1 MVVHYIR
8 NSNFEGEKMENKIKK
23 IALLTGGGDCSGLNA
38 VIRAVVRTAIL
49 KYNYEVIGYVGGYFG
64 LFRDEYVPMTLS
76 SVSGIFH
83 QGGTMLKMSSRDNLF
98 NYRTVDEQG
107 NVIHI
112 DVSDIAIANLK
123 KHGVDAL
130 IIIGGDGTL
139 TSARDFARKGVNVVG
154 IPKTIDNDVPA
165 TDITFGYRT
174 ALDHIMLSLD
184 ALHTTAYSHDRVM
197 ILEVMGRQAGW
208 LALEGGMAGSA
219 DVILI
224 PEIPYDIKK
233 VAKQIIDRYNRG
245 SRFSIICVSEGAKP
259 IDGEQTIKRIDKTS
273 TDPIRLGG
281 VGEQIAKTLEELIQP
296 ITGQDIRSTNLGYI
310 QRGGVTNTFDRV
322 LGTKYGAF
330 AVDMIANGN
339 FGQMV
344 TIKSDKMNKVY
355 IEDVVGKGLTGET
368 SSGGARR
375 VNPKGDLVTAARN
388 IGISFGD

>member
-1 MVVHYIR
+1 MAQ
-8 NSNFEGEKMENKIKK
+8 KIKK

-49 KYNYEVIGYVGGYFG
+49 KYNYEVIGYVGGYYG
-64 LFRDEYVPMTLS
+64 LFRDDYIPMTLS

-83 QGGTMLKMSSRDNLF
+83 QGGTVLKMSNRDNLF
-98 NYRTVDEQG
+98 NFRTEDEEG
-107 NVIHI
+107 NEVFR

-130 IIIGGDGTL
+130 VIIGGDGTL

-184 ALHTTAYSHDRVM
+184 ALHTTAYSHDRIM
-197 ILEVMGRQAGW
+197 ILEVMGRNAGW
-208 LALEGGMAGSA
+208 LALEGGIAGSA

-233 VAKQIIDRYNRG
+233 VAKQVIDRYNRG

-259 IDGEQTIKRIDKTS
+259 IDGDVTIKMLVKSSPDTV
-273 TDPIRLGG
+273 RLGG
-281 VGEQIAKTLEELIQP
+281 VGEQVAKALEALVQP
-296 ITGQDIRSTNLGYI
+296 ITGQEIRSTNLGYI

-322 LGTKYGAF
+322 LGTKYGSF
-330 AVDMIANGN
+330 AVDMIANGEFN
-339 FGQMV
+339 QMV
-344 TIKSDKMNKVY
+344 TIKNDRMNKVY
-355 IEDVVGKGLTGET
+355 IEDVVGGGQTGET
-368 SSGGARR
+368 SRGGARR
-375 VNPKGDLVTAARN
+375 VNPQGDLVTSARN